1 MYKKIICMISSI
13 HVRYDKING
22 IASLFT
28 TCDSTKTSPIKLKY
42 VAVHKF
48 YFKMLLI
55 DFNAE
60 AIILI

>member
-1 MYKKIICMISSI
+1 MISSI